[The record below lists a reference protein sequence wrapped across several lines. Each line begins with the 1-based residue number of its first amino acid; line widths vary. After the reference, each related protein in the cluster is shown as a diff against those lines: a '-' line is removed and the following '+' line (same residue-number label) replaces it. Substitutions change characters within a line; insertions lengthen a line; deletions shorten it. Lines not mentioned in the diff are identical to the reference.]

1 MTIRLLH
8 MHGTRN
14 EFLVWDGFR
23 QPVEPELDLTSLAIA
38 LSARETGYGVDG
50 LLVVEPAPGVTA
62 RMTVYNA
69 DGSVAEMCGNGLR
82 CVGKMLVDRG
92 YADGEFVVET
102 GAGPRR
108 VEVIETSGTT
118 SQVRLSLGRPILEA
132 VEIPTTLVGSPP
144 KNAALSLSPPEAAIE
159 SDLPSHVE
167 VTCVSMGNPHAVIFV
182 DDPGAVAVDRL
193 GPLVERHPAFPQRT
207 NVEFV
212 SVISPKELSLRVWE
226 RGCGETMA
234 CGTGTAAA
242 VVAGVLTGRCQ
253 REAIVHLRGG
263 DLRIEWP
270 HDTAEVMLSGET
282 VERREVEWNREPRKG
297 LSSAG

>member
-1 MTIRLLH
+1 MVIRLLH

-23 QPVEPELDLTSLAIA
+23 QPVESGIDLASLAVS
-38 LSARETGYGVDG
+38 LCDRETGFNVDG
-50 LLVVEPAPGVTA
+50 LLVVEPVAGAAA

-69 DGSVAEMCGNGLR
+69 DGSIPEMCGNGLR

-92 YADGEFVVET
+92 HADGEFVVET

-108 VEVIETSGTT
+108 VEVTESKGTT
-118 SQVRLSLGRPILEA
+118 SNVRISLGRPIFEA
-132 VEIPTTLVGSPP
+132 AQIPTTLVGNPP
-144 KNAALSLSPPEAAIE
+144 QEVSLSLSQVAAATE
-159 SDLPSHVE
+159 LPAEVE

-182 DDPGAVAVDRL
+182 DDDPETVAVDRL
-193 GPLVERHPAFPQRT
+193 GPIIERHPAFPRRT

-212 SVISPKELSLRVWE
+212 SVISPGELSLRVWE

-263 DLRIEWP
+263 DLKIEWP
-270 HDTAEVMLSGET
+270 HNAADVMLSGEA
-282 VERREVEWNREPRKG
+282 VEQREVAWDREPQQAAPAVR
-297 LSSAG
+297 